1 MNMIQE
7 LHELTSRGRAA
18 DQAAGLTRAV
28 ATQASVG
35 RLLALGVLKGRWPLE
50 AFDEPSG
57 SAIEARAWRAAHG
70 LPEIP
75 HRNSARDW
83 IESHADEWDAM
94 LRKEM
99 AAELE
104 AAA

>member
-7 LHELTSRGRAA
+7 LHELTSSGRAA
-18 DQAAGLTRAV
+18 DQAARLTRAV
-28 ATQASVG
+28 AAQASAG
-35 RLLALGVLKGRWPLE
+35 RLLARGVLKGHWPLE

-57 SAIEARAWRAAHG
+57 SEIEARAWRAAHG

-75 HRNSARDW
+75 HRNSAREW
-83 IESHADEWDAM
+83 IASHSEEWDAM
-94 LRKEM
+94 LRQEM